1 MKAEGNMEK
10 AECKAT
16 TCAIHATVHDHL
28 KEQLKPLEHI
38 PTMRVQLSWILR
50 GTAATLLAF
59 ISAAFIFGF
68 DMLKSRLTASPASG
82 IVFQLPPPQ
91 FTSLHRPDSR

>member
-1 MKAEGNMEK
+1 MQNS
-10 AECKAT
+10 ECKAT
-16 TCAIHATVHDHL
+16 TCAIHNVVHENL
-28 KEQLKPLEHI
+28 REQLKPLEHI

-68 DMLKSRLTASPASG
+68 DMLKQRLTTSPSSA
-82 IVFQLPPPQ
+82 IVFTLPPPQ
-91 FTSLHRPDSR
+91 FSSLNRTDNP